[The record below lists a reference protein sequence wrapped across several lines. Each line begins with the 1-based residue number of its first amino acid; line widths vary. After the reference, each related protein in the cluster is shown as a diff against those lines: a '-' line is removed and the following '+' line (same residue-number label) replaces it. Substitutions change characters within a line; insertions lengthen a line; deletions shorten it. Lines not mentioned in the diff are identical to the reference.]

1 MKYKR
6 FNFPIKGMSDAEI
19 HTLTDFLSMFV
30 SNNIPVRQA
39 EECVSIFEGKLQLSL
54 DNGKSLVEA
63 PDFVN
68 ETSPYAVVD
77 GFCSYL
83 HQNACLIVGAQ
94 RIAKAMT
101 LFLEK
106 MKEEGHDELMN
117 IVEKPKIIRSYE
129 TLSDLTVEKL
139 FGKDK

>member
-1 MKYKR
+1 
-6 FNFPIKGMSDAEI
+6 MSDAEI

-30 SNNIPVRQA
+30 SNHIPVRQA
-39 EECVSIFEGKLQLSL
+39 EECVSVFENKLQFSL
-54 DNGKSLVEA
+54 DSGKSLVEA

-83 HQNACLIVGAQ
+83 HQNACSIAGAQ
-94 RIAKAMT
+94 RIAEAMT

-106 MKEEGHDELMN
+106 MKEEGHDELMDV
-117 IVEKPKIIRSYE
+117 IKKPDIIRVPPE
-129 TLSDLTVEKL
+129 ELSDLTVEKL
-139 FGKDK
+139 FGKNK